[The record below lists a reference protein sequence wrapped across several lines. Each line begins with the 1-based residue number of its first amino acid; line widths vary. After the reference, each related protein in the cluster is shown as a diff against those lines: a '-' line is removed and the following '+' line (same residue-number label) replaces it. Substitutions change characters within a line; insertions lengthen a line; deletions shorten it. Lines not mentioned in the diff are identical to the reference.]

1 MNKDHTIYETTEY
14 GTTYNASQLN
24 VQKESTRVEL
34 LKRTAIARDYI
45 IQNYNQKFSL
55 KDVAQASCLSVNH
68 LLRTFKAVYGVSPYQ
83 FLSIVKLEKAKFF
96 LEESN
101 YQIAYISFLIGFDSI
116 SSFIRLFK
124 SVFNITPLKYKR
136 LYITQRSC

>member
-1 MNKDHTIYETTEY
+1 MNQNFTSFRTPDYLTEY
-14 GTTYNASQLN
+14 HYPQLN

-34 LKRTAIARDYI
+34 LKRVAIAREYI
-45 IQNYNQKFSL
+45 ITNYNKKFSL

-83 FLSIVKLEKAKFF
+83 FLAIVKLEKAKHF

-136 LYITQRSC
+136 LHITQRSC